1 MRNALVIDEKDSVAV
16 VIHPIKA
23 GEEVVYAFPS
33 GKEAKLT
40 ASQDIPLFHK
50 VALRDVPKGDPVI
63 KYGEY
68 IGVAT
73 ADIKKGDWVHT
84 HNLESS
90 DELEHEKGGTI

>member
-63 KYGEY
+63 KY
-68 IGVAT
+68 AQRC
-73 ADIKKGDWVHT
+73 
-84 HNLESS
+84 
-90 DELEHEKGGTI
+90 ELEEIPASELTYLGRIAVILTPQAALDPIP